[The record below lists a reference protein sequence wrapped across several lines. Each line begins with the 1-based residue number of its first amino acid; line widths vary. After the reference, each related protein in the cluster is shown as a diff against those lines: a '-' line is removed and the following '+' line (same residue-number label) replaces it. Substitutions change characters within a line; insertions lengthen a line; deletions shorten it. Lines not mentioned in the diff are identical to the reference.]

1 MKQKWLSLLSIFCA
15 AALLLTACG
24 GTGTEDNS
32 SLDSPSSVEE
42 SPSDPVSSEGASSE
56 SENGESGNKQQGGG
70 TIASSLAQ
78 GTSTVQASSTP
89 EAQTVRITFA
99 EGVTVARI
107 IDTLVEK
114 KVTEQKAMFD
124 ALESADLS
132 AYPLVNA
139 ITMGNGR
146 CFRLE
151 GYLFP
156 DTYEFYVG
164 ESPASILKKML
175 DNTEKKLTQEFRNRA
190 SELGR
195 SMDEILTIASIVQK
209 ETGQAAQMPEIA
221 SIIYNRLEQGM
232 RLQCD
237 VTITY
242 VEGAIKPYIDGD
254 VNRYNS
260 YYNTYKC
267 AALPAGPICNPG
279 MTAIKAALWPDSTKY
294 LFFAYD
300 TSGNYYYAST
310 YEEHLENLADAGI
323 S

>member
-1 MKQKWLSLLSIFCA
+1 MKKRWTALPALLCA
-15 AALLLTACG
+15 AVLLLTACTDAG
-24 GTGTEDNS
+24 GGGKDNMS
-32 SLDSPSSVEE
+32 SGDSPSSDTSAPASLTE
-42 SPSDPVSSEGASSE
+42 SSDSDESAAGTSSAAGSGSASTSSAVAASSE
-56 SENGESGNKQQGGG
+56 AE
-70 TIASSLAQ
+70 
-78 GTSTVQASSTP
+78 V
-89 EAQTVRITFA
+89 QTVRITFA
-99 EGVTVARI
+99 EGATVARI

-114 KVTEQKAMFD
+114 KVAGQKEMFD
-124 ALESADLS
+124 AVESADLS

-156 DTYEFYVG
+156 DTYEFYIG
-164 ESPASILKKML
+164 ESPESVLKKML
-175 DNTEKKLTQEFRNRA
+175 DNTEKRLTQEFRSRA
-190 SELGR
+190 SELGMT
-195 SMDEILTIASIVQK
+195 MDEILTIASIVQK
-209 ETGQAAQMPEIA
+209 ETGQVAQMPEIA
-221 SIIYNRLEQGM
+221 SILYNRLEQGM

-254 VNRYNS
+254 INRYNS

-279 MTAIKAALWPDSTKY
+279 LAAIKAALWPDSTDY
-294 LFFAYD
+294 LYFAYD
-300 TSGNYYYAST
+300 TNGNYYYAST
-310 YEEHLENLADAGI
+310 YEEHLQNLADAGI